1 MSISKKKQ
9 GFAAMT
15 PEKRKG
21 IARLGGLKAHKLGKA
36 HTWSK
41 DEAKIA
47 GSLGGKR
54 SSDLRYGKSN

>member
-1 MSISKKKQ
+1 
-9 GFAAMT
+9 MT

-21 IARLGGLKAHKLGKA
+21 IARLGGLRAHKLGKA

-41 DEAKIA
+41 DEAKVA

-54 SSDLRYGKSN
+54 SSDLRYGKAE